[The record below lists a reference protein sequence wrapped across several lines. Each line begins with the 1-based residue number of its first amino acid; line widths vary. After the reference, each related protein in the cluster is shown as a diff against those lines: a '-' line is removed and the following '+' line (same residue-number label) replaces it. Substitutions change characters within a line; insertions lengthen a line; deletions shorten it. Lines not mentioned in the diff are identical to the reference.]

1 MYITREQRE
10 EAKQYVQQKYGH
22 YCNKARQM
30 NITPMSYTTFKQ
42 EFNKDVNASMRS
54 IVEKLEMERN

>member
-30 NITPMSYTTFKQ
+30 SVIPVSYTTFKQ

-54 IVEKLEMERN
+54 IVEKLEIGRD

>member
-10 EAKQYVQQKYGH
+10 EARQYVQQKYGH

-30 NITPMSYTTFKQ
+30 N
-42 EFNKDVNASMRS
+42 VNPS
-54 IVEKLEMERN
+54 ILYYVQARI